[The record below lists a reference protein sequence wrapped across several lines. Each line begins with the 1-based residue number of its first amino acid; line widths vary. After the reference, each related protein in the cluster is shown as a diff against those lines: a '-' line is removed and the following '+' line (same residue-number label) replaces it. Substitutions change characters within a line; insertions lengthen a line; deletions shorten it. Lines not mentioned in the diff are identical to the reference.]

1 MKVRDLMEFLDGCDP
16 DATVLFV
23 SQPGWPFEN
32 SIGGMTTR
40 ADVERQ
46 ERADRGDDE
55 EDQPPNARGVPD
67 DQDRTATGFHGEVA
81 KGNDVFLVEG
91 RQVRHGSKAA
101 WNCR

>member
-1 MKVRDLMEFLDGCDP
+1 MKVKDLIEFLDGCDP

-46 ERADRGDDE
+46 ERADRGDDD
-55 EDQPPNARGVPD
+55 EDDEPGSDARI
-67 DQDRTATGFHGEVA
+67 ATGFHGEVA

-91 RQVRHGSKAA
+91 RQVRYGSKAA
-101 WNCR
+101 WNCL